1 MICIALTVFVCFY
14 FAICAIY
21 EKKKAVAEKSRKIA
35 KIVSIITVVVP
46 IITMVVFV
54 ILFSFV
60 LQGKLME
67 RISHSII
74 VFSMWICALQFYKYV
89 ISYFKDKRSLV
100 LSIIGMISSI
110 GTAIFLTPLDRF
122 CNTIYSLFQGVTL
135 PLSIGVIVFI
145 YTIIFCTD
153 QTLKKLITLK

>member
-1 MICIALTVFVCFY
+1 MTCIALTVIICFY

-21 EKKKAVAEKSRKIA
+21 EKKKVVGEKSKKIA
-35 KIVSIITVVVP
+35 KIVSMITVVVP
-46 IITMVVFV
+46 IIALVIFV

-60 LQGKLME
+60 LQGKLIE

-89 ISYFKDKRSLV
+89 ISYFKDKRSLA

-110 GTAIFLTPLDRF
+110 GMAIFLTPLDRF
-122 CNTIYSLFQGVTL
+122 CSTIYSHFQEVIL
-135 PLSIGVIVFI
+135 PLSIGIIVFI

-153 QTLKKLITLK
+153 QTLRKS